1 MQDQRD
7 LRVLYVDS
15 WLVVV
20 DKPSGMPSVPARNPQ
35 DAAHVAVRLR
45 DRFGALEAVHR
56 LDRDTSGVLVL
67 ARHRDARVAMGRV
80 GEQRLASKR
89 YLALCGGRSPSKEG
103 EVMLPLVADLDNR
116 PRQRVDPIHGRRSHT
131 RWTLVA
137 EARVASAPW
146 SLMELEPLTGR
157 SHQLR
162 VHMAWLGLPILGDPL
177 YGRSLAAR
185 HPRLALHA
193 ALLTFPHPHD
203 GAILKILAERS
214 LPLLSAPLR
223 AAQDD
228 WFHRHREG
236 CVGTIADVRTSDQ

>member
-1 MQDQRD
+1 MQDQQE

-35 DAAHVAVRLR
+35 DAACVAGRLR

-67 ARHRDARVAMGRV
+67 ARHRDARAAMGRV
-80 GEQRLASKR
+80 FEKRLAAKR
-89 YLALCGGRSPSKEG
+89 YLALCSGGPPTKEG

-116 PRQRVDPIHGRRSHT
+116 PRQRVDPIHGRCSHT

-137 EARVASAPW
+137 EVSMASESW

-177 YGRSLAAR
+177 YGRSLTVP

-203 GAILKILAERS
+203 GTIVTILAERS
-214 LPLLSAPLR
+214 FPLLSAPLQ

-228 WFHRHREG
+228 WLRRHREG
-236 CVGTIADVRTSDQ
+236 CVGAIADLRTCDQ